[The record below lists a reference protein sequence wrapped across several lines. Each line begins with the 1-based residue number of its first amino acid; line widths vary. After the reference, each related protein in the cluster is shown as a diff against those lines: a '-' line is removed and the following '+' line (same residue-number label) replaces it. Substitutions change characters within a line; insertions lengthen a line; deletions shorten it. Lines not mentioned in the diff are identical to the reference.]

1 VSMDTTTMLSTL
13 GPELGFGG
21 VAGAVVGY
29 ASKKVTKLVAIAL
42 GLMFIAIQGLVYLH
56 FITVDWHAVQT
67 GAEHVWTDP
76 QGVTLA
82 ARAWKMLSAN
92 LPFGAAFAAGFGIG
106 FKLG

>member
-1 VSMDTTTMLSTL
+1 MDASTMLTSL
-13 GPELGFGG
+13 GPDLGFGG

-29 ASKKVTKLVAIAL
+29 TAKKVTKLVALLL
-42 GLMFIAIQGLVYLH
+42 GLVFIAVQALVYLH
-56 FITVDWHAVQT
+56 VVTVDWHTVQT
-67 GAEHVWTDP
+67 GAEQVWKDP

-82 ARAWKMLSAN
+82 TRAWQVLSAN

>member
-1 VSMDTTTMLSTL
+1 MDASTMLTSL

-21 VAGAVVGY
+21 AAGAIVGY
-29 ASKKVTKLVAIAL
+29 ASKKVTKLVALLL
-42 GLMFIAIQGLVYLH
+42 GLVFIAVQGLVYMH
-56 FITVDWHAVQT
+56 VVTVDWHAVQT
-67 GAEHVWTDP
+67 GAEHLWKDP

-82 ARAWKMLSAN
+82 TRAWKVLSAN